1 MSDFTIFSHL
11 CCLAMVLNIYH
22 ASHGYNSDTQLHGG
36 NYHPILKNL
45 LSIQTN
51 SLLTKIRHF
60 VKFQDTGCDVH
71 TDIAHT
77 KQKVNTIVGLTA
89 LRLAFFMIYE

>member
-71 TDIAHT
+71 TDIAVLLVDSYIAT
-77 KQKVNTIVGLTA
+77 KSL
-89 LRLAFFMIYE
+89 LAEKQHNGIK